1 MKQFVEFFPLI
12 IFFAVYKWQDI
23 YVATAALIAAT
34 GLQVLYSWLRY
45 RRVEKMQGIS
55 FVLILVFGS
64 LTLALHDDT
73 FIKWKVTVIYGLFS
87 SILLIAQL
95 GFNKPLVK
103 QMLGKELQLP
113 DLIWNRINL
122 AWAAFFAG
130 CGALN
135 VYIAFQLPQEVW
147 VNFKVFGLLGMTLL
161 FTLAT
166 GLYLYRHLPAE
177 VDSDS

>member
-1 MKQFVEFFPLI
+1 MKQFLEFFPLI

-23 YVATAALIAAT
+23 YMATAALIVTT
-34 GLQVLYSWLRY
+34 GLQVIYSWLRY
-45 RRVEKMQGIS
+45 RRVEKMQWIS
-55 FVLILVFGS
+55 FALILVFGT
-64 LTLALHDDT
+64 LTLVLHDDT
-73 FIKWKVTVIYGLFS
+73 FIKWKVTVIYGLFA
-87 SILLIAQL
+87 SILLIAQF
-95 GFNKPLVK
+95 GFNKLLIK
-103 QMLGKELQLP
+103 QMLGKELHLP
-113 DLIWNRINL
+113 DAIWQRINL

-135 VYIAFQLPQEVW
+135 IYIAFQLPQEVW

-177 VDSDS
+177 SRND